1 MLVNSFRKVNFLL
14 ASLSFTLLSYTLSSS
29 YYFLATKHSLISLRF
44 DELGCVQRLV
54 LGISLNSSVIRLRHI
69 GFEKTDDKSLQ
80 GGFCKSSSLR
90 RILYCARRKW
100 FQKYLLILLSSYIA
114 IRNVKRLLFSSYA
127 TVLRWG
133 GWVGGSL
140 LTANLLCNHTLISW
154 LGKCTIVGLP
164 FVCTS
169 ISFREEQQG

>member
-14 ASLSFTLLSYTLSSS
+14 ASLSFTFFSYTLSFS

-90 RILYCARRKW
+90 RILYCAVE
-100 FQKYLLILLSSYIA
+100 
-114 IRNVKRLLFSSYA
+114 N
-127 TVLRWG
+127 
-133 GWVGGSL
+133 GSR
-140 LTANLLCNHTLISW
+140 S
-154 LGKCTIVGLP
+154 GY
-164 FVCTS
+164 TS
-169 ISFREEQQG
+169 